1 VGASGGS
8 EREVEWLNWK
18 HVSIRQVEELLAGDR
33 PELLGVSAVPNGRL
47 APELKLQ
54 GLLLGQ
60 HDELQ
65 IVGDLRQVSTE
76 LPGDNG
82 IDPEGLWAMGNEL
95 GYSVEINWSS
105 CDGPGSF
112 DALFKRRDTA
122 AEIRVALPAPVSER
136 KSWSHYANDPLKGK
150 LTDKLAYQLR
160 QFSKERLPDYMVPSA
175 FVVLDTL
182 PRTPNGKLDRRALP
196 DPERVGTELRNNYVA
211 PRTATEETLARIW
224 SEVLGVERIGVQ
236 DSFFDLGGHSLL
248 ATQVLMRV
256 REAFQIEVPLRN
268 LFATPTVEGLA
279 IAVLESEAA
288 NTDDDELM
296 QMLAELQL

>member
-1 VGASGGS
+1 
-8 EREVEWLNWK
+8 
-18 HVSIRQVEELLAGDR
+18 
-33 PELLGVSAVPNGRL
+33 
-47 APELKLQ
+47 
-54 GLLLGQ
+54 
-60 HDELQ
+60 
-65 IVGDLRQVSTE
+65 
-76 LPGDNG
+76 
-82 IDPEGLWAMGNEL
+82 
-95 GYSVEINWSS
+95 
-105 CDGPGSF
+105 
-112 DALFKRRDTA
+112 
-122 AEIRVALPAPVSER
+122 
-136 KSWSHYANDPLKGK
+136 
-150 LTDKLAYQLR
+150 
-160 QFSKERLPDYMVPSA
+160 MVPSA
-175 FVVLDTL
+175 FVVLESL

-196 DPERVGTELRNNYVA
+196 DPERLGTELRDSYVA

-224 SEVLGVERIGVQ
+224 SEVLGVDRIGIR